1 MNDKKDKLDILNS
14 LSSYMIKKKLTDN
27 SLDEILIKEKIDEKI
42 FYKYFPHKIDSLCQ
56 FFFETGDKLMLK
68 NLSKIENKEKRVS
81 KKVSSLLKQRIKIL
95 DQNKIQ
101 ATYFID
107 FLMLRPITLYKIYY
121 QLSNAIWTNL
131 KDESTDFN
139 YYTKRLILL
148 NIYKKSIFYWRES
161 LDMKKVTD
169 FIDRKISSAG
179 KFGKIKKNI
188 IILKNKTKKFNILSK
203 FDFMHKS

>member
-1 MNDKKDKLDILNS
+1 MNDKRDKLDILNS

-101 ATYFID
+101 ATYFI
-107 FLMLRPITLYKIYY
+107 
-121 QLSNAIWTNL
+121 
-131 KDESTDFN
+131 
-139 YYTKRLILL
+139 
-148 NIYKKSIFYWRES
+148 
-161 LDMKKVTD
+161 
-169 FIDRKISSAG
+169 
-179 KFGKIKKNI
+179 
-188 IILKNKTKKFNILSK
+188 
-203 FDFMHKS
+203 

>member
-1 MNDKKDKLDILNS
+1 MNDKRDKLDILNP

-95 DQNKIQ
+95 DQNTIQ

-161 LDMKKVTD
+161 SDMKKVTD